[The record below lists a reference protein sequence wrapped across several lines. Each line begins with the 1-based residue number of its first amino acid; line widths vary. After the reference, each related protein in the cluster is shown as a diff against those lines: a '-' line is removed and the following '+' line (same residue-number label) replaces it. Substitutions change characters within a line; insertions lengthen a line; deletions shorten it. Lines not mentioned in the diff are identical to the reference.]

1 MSPTLVVCGSDT
13 GVGKTWVSCQLLSRW
28 APQVAACKPFETGCS
43 LQADGN
49 WEAADATA
57 LRRAAKMHDD
67 APPTAQWMWPQP
79 VAPVIEQARLG
90 VSIREGALREA
101 VAQATHDRVACLVET
116 AGGAA
121 SPLCRLDDGRLLTS
135 VDLAVLLDAPVL
147 LVVEDRLGAIHQ
159 AAAAWAWMQQRGAR
173 GMGIVLNARERVG
186 PDDNAAWIQS
196 VLGTEVPVW
205 RLQGGG
211 EGLDALASTIR
222 RIWLQSA

>member
-1 MSPTLVVCGSDT
+1 MV
-13 GVGKTWVSCQLLSRW
+13 
-28 APQVAACKPFETGCS
+28 APCKPFETGCL

-57 LRRAAKMHDD
+57 LRRAAQMPED
-67 APPTAQWMWPQP
+67 APPTAQWTWPQP

-90 VSIREGALREA
+90 VTLSERALRNA
-101 VAQATHDRVACLVET
+101 VARATHDRSACLVET

-159 AAAAWAWMQQRGAR
+159 AVATWAWTQRRRAR
-173 GMGIVLNARERVG
+173 VIGIVLNARDREG
-186 PDDNAAWIQS
+186 PDDNAAWINTL
-196 VLGTEVPVW
+196 LGSDVPVW
-205 RLQGGG
+205 QVSREEG
-211 EGLDALASTIR
+211 GLDTLAAALR
-222 RIWLQSA
+222 RDWLGWA